1 MLVITLCLTAYLSH
15 SQTRD
20 LNTMERVQ
28 ALYKINEQR
37 KAYYKQIQDCKSRY
51 NAEVNKYEK
60 ALDSVTSIAVSM
72 GEKSEEFVSH
82 NLDLQEGLLG
92 SLKKMEQQEVEL
104 AKLKAKR
111 VKRFALGVYGGY
123 DVLKSVPSA
132 GVSLNY
138 NIFYLF

>member
-1 MLVITLCLTAYLSH
+1 VLLIILCSIHCSLH

-20 LNTMERVQ
+20 LNTKERVE

-51 NAEVNKYEK
+51 NAEVNKYEQ
-60 ALDSVTSIAVSM
+60 ALDSVTAIAQRM
-72 GEKSEEFVSH
+72 GDASQEFVSH

-92 SLKKMEQQEVEL
+92 SLKKQEQQEVEL
-104 AKLKAKR
+104 AKLKAKKT
-111 VKRFALGVYGGY
+111 KRFGIGLYGGY

-138 NIFYLF
+138 NLLYLF